1 MNWQLLDTFLTR
13 VRPHRERLA
22 LLLDLVVV
30 ALAWQ
35 FTYLFRL
42 GFERWFS
49 ARPGYDGYVLI
60 GVLVAYAIALLAL
73 HVPKGMW
80 RFSGFGEV
88 KRLAL
93 VCGGAGL
100 VSATVI
106 QMAHLLG
113 VPRAVLALHPLFTL
127 MLLAM
132 MRMGYRMLYEHMR
145 SRISGSAQEQR
156 RALVMGAGDAGRLLV
171 AGLQHT
177 QGWVIVGFLD
187 DAKEKQ
193 AARVAGVPVLGRLE
207 QAEEF
212 AELHGITHLIVA
224 MPGASTQERR
234 RALDIAGKVG
244 LPVLTVPSSEELL
257 AGRAVNQVRDIEPED
272 LLGREPVVL
281 DEGGISECL
290 NGKVVL
296 ITGAGGSIGSEL
308 CRQVARYGP
317 SKIVLYEL
325 SEFALYTI
333 EQELSEKFPHLPL
346 VRLIG
351 DVKDLEHLRHVFGK
365 YKPQIVF
372 HAAAYKHVP
381 LMEEDDNALA
391 CLRNNTL
398 GTYNTCLAAAE
409 HGAERF
415 VLIST
420 DKAVN
425 PTNVMGATKRAAELV
440 VSHMS
445 GQGHVAK
452 FMAVRFGNVLG
463 SSGSVIPKFKE
474 QIAKGGPV
482 TVTHPDITRYFMT
495 IPEAARLVVQACAIG
510 ETGQVYVLDM
520 GEPVRIVDL
529 ARDMIRLAGHSEHDV
544 RIVFSGLRPGEKLYE
559 EMLVTD
565 EQTLPTKVS
574 SLFIAKLAPQAGRR
588 DSIHWLGTL
597 SSPYTDQS
605 IRVMLSEVLGSEYVL
620 PSRSG
625 QCQCA

>member
-1 MNWQLLDTFLTR
+1 MDWQRFDVLLTR

-22 LLLDLVVV
+22 LLLDIAVV

-49 ARPGYDGYVLI
+49 ARPGYDSLVLLGALGI
-60 GVLVAYAIALLAL
+60 YAAALLIL
-73 HVPKGMW
+73 RVPKGMW

-93 VCGGAGL
+93 ACSGAGL
-100 VSATVI
+100 VTATAVL
-106 QMAHLLG
+106 MLHLDG
-113 VPRAVLALHPLFTL
+113 VPRAVLALHPVFAL

-145 SRISGSAQEQR
+145 SRINGSALEQR
-156 RALVMGAGDAGRLLV
+156 RALVIGAGDAGRLLV
-171 AGLQHT
+171 AGLQHS

-187 DAKEKQ
+187 DAPEKQ
-193 AARVAGVPVLGRLE
+193 GARVAAVPVLGRLE
-207 QAEEF
+207 HAAEF
-212 AELHGITHLIVA
+212 ATLHGITHLIVA
-224 MPGASTQERR
+224 MPGASVQQRR
-234 RALDIAGKVG
+234 QALDLAGKVG

-257 AGRAVNQVRDIEPED
+257 SGRSVNQVRDIEPED
-272 LLGREPVVL
+272 LLGREPVEL

-317 SKIVLYEL
+317 ARIVLYEL
-325 SEFALYTI
+325 SEFALYTV
-333 EQELSEKFPHLPL
+333 EQELGDKFPNIPL

-351 DVKDLEHLRHVFGK
+351 DVKDLEHLRYVFGR
-365 YKPQIVF
+365 YTPQVVF

-381 LMEEDDNALA
+381 LMEEENAWA
-391 CLRNNTL
+391 ALRNNTL
-398 GTYNTCLAAAE
+398 GTYHACLAAAE
-409 HGAERF
+409 SGAERF

-440 VSHMS
+440 ISYMATQS
-445 GQGHVAK
+445 RATK

-474 QIAKGGPV
+474 QIARGGPV
-482 TVTHPDITRYFMT
+482 TVTHPEITRYFMT
-495 IPEAARLVVQACAIG
+495 IPEAARLVVQAGAIG
-510 ETGQVYVLDM
+510 QDGQVFVLEM
-520 GEPVRIVDL
+520 GEPVKIADL
-529 ARDMIRLAGHSEHDV
+529 ARDLIRLSGNGASDV
-544 RIVFSGLRPGEKLYE
+544 RIEFSGLRPGEKLYE
-559 EMLVTD
+559 ELLGDGDEAQASVHPMLR
-565 EQTLPTKVS
+565 
-574 SLFIAKLAPQAGRR
+574 IAKLHENGERA
-588 DSIHWLGTL
+588 L
-597 SSPYTDQS
+597 
-605 IRVMLSEVLGSEYVL
+605 LSELLITARDGVAQSDTDVKRFLSALINDYA
-620 PSRSG
+620 PRY
-625 QCQCA
+625 

>member
-1 MNWQLLDTFLTR
+1 MDWQRLDVLLTR

-30 ALAWQ
+30 GLAWQ

-49 ARPGYDGYVLI
+49 ARPDYDSYVLL
-60 GVLVAYAIALLAL
+60 GVLAFYAVAMLTLR
-73 HVPKGMW
+73 VPKGMW

-93 VCGGAGL
+93 ACGGAGL
-100 VSATVI
+100 VAATAVL
-106 QMAHLLG
+106 MAHLDG

-145 SRISGSAQEQR
+145 SRISGSAHEQR

-187 DAKEKQ
+187 DAPEKQ
-193 AARVAGVPVLGRLE
+193 AARIAAVPVLGRLE
-207 QAEEF
+207 QAGEF
-212 AELHGITHLIVA
+212 AALHGITHLIVA
-224 MPGASTQERR
+224 MPGATVPQRR
-234 RALDIAGKVG
+234 HALDIAGKVG
-244 LPVLTVPSSEELL
+244 LPVLTVPSSEEMLS
-257 AGRAVNQVRDIEPED
+257 GRSVNQVRDIEPED
-272 LLGREPVVL
+272 LLGREPVEL

-290 NGKVVL
+290 NGKTVL

-317 SKIVLYEL
+317 SKIVLFEL

-333 EQELSEKFPHLPL
+333 EQELGEKFPQIPL

-381 LMEEDDNALA
+381 LMEEENAWA
-391 CLRNNTL
+391 ALRNNTL
-398 GTYNTCLAAAE
+398 GTYHACLAAAE
-409 HGAERF
+409 SGAERF

-425 PTNVMGATKRAAELV
+425 PTNVMGATKRA
-440 VSHMS
+440 
-445 GQGHVAK
+445 
-452 FMAVRFGNVLG
+452 
-463 SSGSVIPKFKE
+463 
-474 QIAKGGPV
+474 
-482 TVTHPDITRYFMT
+482 
-495 IPEAARLVVQACAIG
+495 
-510 ETGQVYVLDM
+510 
-520 GEPVRIVDL
+520 
-529 ARDMIRLAGHSEHDV
+529 
-544 RIVFSGLRPGEKLYE
+544 
-559 EMLVTD
+559 
-565 EQTLPTKVS
+565 
-574 SLFIAKLAPQAGRR
+574 
-588 DSIHWLGTL
+588 
-597 SSPYTDQS
+597 
-605 IRVMLSEVLGSEYVL
+605 
-620 PSRSG
+620 
-625 QCQCA
+625 

>member
-1 MNWQLLDTFLTR
+1 MASMDWQRLDALLTWL
-13 VRPHRERLA
+13 RPQRERLA
-22 LLLDLVVV
+22 LVLDLAVV

-35 FTYLFRL
+35 ATYLFRL

-49 ARPGYDGYVLI
+49 ARPGYDGVVLLAT
-60 GVLVAYAIALLAL
+60 LVVYAVALLVL
-73 HVPKGMW
+73 KVPKGMW
-80 RFSGFGEV
+80 RFSGFGEI

-100 VSATVI
+100 LTAVGVL
-106 QMAHLLG
+106 MVHLHG

-127 MLLAM
+127 MMLAM

-145 SRISGSAQEQR
+145 SKISGSAHEQR

-187 DAKEKQ
+187 DAPEKRGH
-193 AARVAGVPVLGRLE
+193 RVAGVPVLGPLE
-207 QAEEF
+207 QSEHF
-212 AELHGITHLIVA
+212 ASLHGITHLIVA
-224 MPGASTQERR
+224 MPSAGLVARR
-234 RALDIAGKVG
+234 RALDLAAKAG

-257 AGRAVNQVRDIEPED
+257 SGRAVNQVRDIEPED
-272 LLGREPVVL
+272 LLGREPVEL
-281 DEGGISECL
+281 DESGINECL

-325 SEFALYTI
+325 SEFALYTT
-333 EQELSEKFPHLPL
+333 EQALGETFPQIPV

-351 DVKDLEHLRHVFGK
+351 DVKDLRHLRDVFGK

-381 LMEEDDNALA
+381 LMESDNAWR
-391 CLRNNTL
+391 CIRNNVL
-398 GTYNTCLAAAE
+398 GTYYAASAAIE
-409 HGAERF
+409 CHVERF

-425 PTNVMGATKRAAELV
+425 PTNVMGASKRAAEMTL
-440 VSHMS
+440 SLLA
-445 GQGHVAK
+445 GRARRTK
-452 FMAVRFGNVLG
+452 LAAVRFGNVLG

-474 QIAKGGPV
+474 QLAKGGPL
-482 TVTHPDITRYFMT
+482 TVTHPDITRFFMT
-495 IPEAARLVVQACAIG
+495 VAEAARLVLQASAMA
-510 ETGQVYVLDM
+510 ENGQVYVLDM

-529 ARDMIRLAGHSEHDV
+529 AKNLIALSGQRGVALN
-544 RIVFSGLRPGEKLYE
+544 FTGLRPGEKLYE
-559 EMLVTD
+559 ELLAD
-565 EQTLPTKVS
+565 ADHTLPS
-574 SLFIAKLAPQAGRR
+574 PHRRLRIAQLHETVDDA
-588 DSIHWLGTL
+588 WLERLMMWLETDVPESMPPSDIKRMLL
-597 SSPYTDQS
+597 SFVP
-605 IRVMLSEVLGSEYVL
+605 EYL
-620 PSRSG
+620 PH
-625 QCQCA
+625 